1 MITLDTLNRWLAA
14 PAESEQLEF
23 KEAKQ
28 QYDTTKLMRYCVA
41 LANEGGG
48 HLVLGV
54 SDKKPRRIVGSQA
67 FAAPEHLNDL
77 KARIVAKLRIRVE
90 STELLTPEGRVLVLP
105 VLGRPLGQALDY
117 EGAYLMRAG
126 EDLVPMTQDRLRSIF
141 AEGQPDWLQQSAAHA
156 LSADKVVALLDT
168 QGFFD
173 LLKQPY
179 PTTRDGV
186 LAKLSAERLIER
198 LADGWCI
205 TRLAALLLAKRL
217 DAFPAELAR
226 KAARVVIYEGANKL
240 QTRED
245 TTGQRGY
252 AVGFG
257 GLVDF
262 VHSAAPQN
270 RFVEQAVREEV
281 KMFPKQA
288 LRELIANALVHQ
300 DFSATGASVMI
311 EMYADRLEVS
321 NPGLPPISV
330 DRFIDEYGSRNE
342 RMADLMR
349 RLGISEEKGSGVD
362 KVVAAAELYQLP
374 APDFRVSE
382 PLAEMQKII
391 EAENSD
397 LFDVLAYVA
406 FAAEPIARADRV
418 AGARLAIA
426 SENTE
431 KQQAFVDFV
440 LAQYVKQGV
449 DELDQE
455 KLSPLLKLKYNN
467 TLADAFAELGRPD
480 QVRGLFVGLQRFLY
494 ADRAHG

>member
-1 MITLDTLNRWLAA
+1 MIGPPAMITLDTLNHWLAA
-14 PAESEQLEF
+14 PAESEHLEF

-67 FAAPEHLNDL
+67 FASPDHLNNL
-77 KARIVAKLRIRVE
+77 KARIVEKLRIHVE
-90 STELLTPEGRVLVLP
+90 CTELPTPEGRVLVLQ

-141 AEGQPDWLQQSAAHA
+141 AEGQPTWLQESAARA
-156 LSADKVVALLDT
+156 LSADNVVALLDT

-173 LLKQPY
+173 LLNQPY

-186 LAKLSAERLIER
+186 LAKLSAERLIAHV
-198 LADGWCI
+198 ADGWCI

-217 DAFPAELAR
+217 DAFPFDVAR
-226 KAARVVIYEGANKL
+226 KAARVVIYDGVNKL

-245 TTGQRGY
+245 TIGQRGY
-252 AVGFG
+252 AVGFA

-270 RFVEQAVREEV
+270 RFIEQAVREEV

-362 KVVAAAELYQLP
+362 KVVAAAELHQLP
-374 APDFRVSE
+374 APDFRVSA
-382 PLAEMQKII
+382 LRTTAV
-391 EAENSD
+391 
-397 LFDVLAYVA
+397 LFAHQE
-406 FAAEPIARADRV
+406 FADMSKRDRV
-418 AGARLAIA
+418 RACYQHCCL
-426 SENTE
+426 
-431 KQQAFVDFV
+431 
-440 LAQYVKQGV
+440 QYVGNQRMSNQSLRERFRMDATKTVAVSQLISAARGAGLIKA
-449 DELDQE
+449 DESE
-455 KLSPLLKLKYNN
+455 SGS
-467 TLADAFAELGRPD
+467 TR
-480 QVRGLFVGLQRFLY
+480 Y
-494 ADRAHG
+494 ARYLPFWA